1 MPKTNKFGNI
11 ARDQTVINLRGE
23 WERLHVEWP
32 CLHFACICCRELRKK
47 EKRKTII
54 SYFTIV
60 YHLRALRDAKRTKQG
75 HNTSSCATLTTWRDG
90 RRRQRPGRGAPLPRL
105 APAPSLVMVLALPM
119 FLAALTGG
127 GGSSCAS
134 CGSHDAAAS
143 DISGRK
149 TAWIDP
155 ASENTMEENIWPTYL
170 ARRCL
175 YMQE

>member
-1 MPKTNKFGNI
+1 MQNGPAFTLPAFIAGNY
-11 ARDQTVINLRGE
+11 A
-23 WERLHVEWP
+23 
-32 CLHFACICCRELRKK
+32 K
-47 EKRKTII
+47 KRKTII

-90 RRRQRPGRGAPLPRL
+90 RRRQPPGRGAPLPRL
-105 APAPSLVMVLALPM
+105 PPWPLLPLWCWHSPCFWQRQATHRREGRPCPSWGV
-119 FLAALTGG
+119 TGG